1 MKRVKGRVLINILHI
16 FFALLLFGFF
26 FISVEVGTTDTSL
39 IRTLL
44 FQDRSEEDVK
54 VILIRLSQSLAVL
67 LSGIS
72 LSVSGLVL
80 QRITKNNLADP
91 GITGVLSGS
100 VLGITIMSAFGVVS
114 FLGFSFVRIVF
125 SFIFG
130 LLAGLIFTLVSST
143 VRDTLKTLIFGVM
156 LNSFISGLIILVQSL
171 LDPYKLQQTFSFLL
185 GSVVIPDLEF
195 LLTQYSVVIAV
206 ISIIVLLSRKLDVIS
221 LGDTDSHVL
230 GINIRLWRTIFIVI
244 TVVMSSTAVSLTGVI
259 GFVGFVIPNVVTM
272 LSYRFISFSTKD
284 VVILSSVIGGIFLT
298 LCYIVARKLI
308 PFLEIPLGVIT
319 GLIGAPIFAFVLF
332 RLDRSKQ

>member
-1 MKRVKGRVLINILHI
+1 MKRVKGRLSINVIHTFSI
-16 FFALLLFGFF
+16 LLLLGSLFV
-26 FISVEVGTTDTSL
+26 SVETGTTDTSL
-39 IRTLL
+39 IKTLL
-44 FQDRSEEDVK
+44 SQNKSEEDVK
-54 VILIRLSQSLAVL
+54 VISIRLSQSLAIL

-100 VLGITIMSAFGVVS
+100 VLGITIMSAFGIAS
-114 FLGFSFVRIVF
+114 FLGFSFVRVAF

-130 LLAGLIFTLVSST
+130 FLAGLIFTLVSSL
-143 VRDTLKTLIFGVM
+143 VRDSLKTLVFGVM
-156 LNSFISGLIILVQSL
+156 LNSFISGLVILIQSL

-185 GSVVIPDLEF
+185 GSVVISDFEF
-195 LLTQYSVVIAV
+195 LLVEYSVVTLV
-206 ISIIVLLSRKLDVIS
+206 ILILILLSRKLDVIS

-230 GINIRLWRTIFIVI
+230 GINVRLWRTVFIVI

-259 GFVGFVIPNVVTM
+259 GFVGFVIPNVATI

-284 VVILSSVIGGIFLT
+284 AIIFSGVIGGTFLT
-298 LCYIVARKLI
+298 LCYIIARKLI
-308 PFLEIPLGVIT
+308 PFLEIPLGVVT
-319 GLIGAPIFAFVLF
+319 GLIGAPIFAFMLL
-332 RLDRSKQ
+332 RLDKQRQ